1 MFRLDLGFRI
11 FGFGSLDFAVWI
23 LVLGSS
29 LRVVAHIVDFGFLDL
44 LVCIFIWDLRF
55 P

>member
-1 MFRLDLGFRI
+1 MFRLDLGFWI

-29 LRVVAHIVDFGFLDL
+29 LGGFAYIVDFGFLDL
-44 LVCIFIWDLRF
+44 
-55 P
+55 